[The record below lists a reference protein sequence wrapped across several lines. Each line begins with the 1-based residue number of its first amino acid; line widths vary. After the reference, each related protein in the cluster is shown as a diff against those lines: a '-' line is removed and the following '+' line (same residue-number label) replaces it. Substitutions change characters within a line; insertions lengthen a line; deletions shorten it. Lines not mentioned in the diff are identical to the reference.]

1 MESDTN
7 LLHTPVTP
15 NVSVISPWFLSISKT
30 LFEHSAMSHVISQLR
45 HWSLSTDNRVRRIA
59 NWVIEITPYYM
70 FLNHCTVDGADV
82 DCDGPYVCAEPNY
95 THTHTQSIQKCKVL
109 QLFRMNNEFSTGK
122 ENGST
127 VNTAMKFE
135 SPHESTGFHDY
146 TKLCN
151 YNKCPQGCKVI
162 PNLSSQ
168 LCCSIQIS
176 QSDTKPLTS
185 CLISLLITDTD
196 T

>member
-1 MESDTN
+1 
-7 LLHTPVTP
+7 
-15 NVSVISPWFLSISKT
+15 
-30 LFEHSAMSHVISQLR
+30 MSHVISQLR
-45 HWSLSTDNRVRRIA
+45 QWSLSTDNRVRRIA
-59 NWVIEITPYYM
+59 NWVIEITPYYT
-70 FLNHCTVDGADV
+70 FLNHCTVDWADV
-82 DCDGPYVCAEPNY
+82 DCDEPYVCAEPNHTHAR
-95 THTHTQSIQKCKVL
+95 THTHTHTNKQSNQKCKVL
-109 QLFRMNNEFSTGK
+109 QLFRLNNGK

-146 TKLCN
+146 TKFCN